1 MLPHLEHYAGYVY
14 AAYGVAIAILIGLI
28 AWSAFRLKLARDRLA
43 KLEAEET
50 AEAEPTKA
58 GGP

>member
-1 MLPHLEHYAGYVY
+1 MLPELEHYAGYVY

-28 AWSAFRLKLARDRLA
+28 VWSAVRLKSARDRLA
-43 KLEAEET
+43 KLEAEEMVD
-50 AEAEPTKA
+50 AEPTKT